1 MKLIIIFITYL
12 LGGVVD
18 AVCGG
23 GGLITLPV
31 LFAIGVP
38 AHIAVGT
45 NQTSILPGVITSVVK
60 FHKSG
65 KIDIKNAIYA
75 VPFGLIGGFAGARLN
90 LLVSEWYL
98 QVILLILIPVLA
110 VFSVLKP
117 NVGTEDRSKENTRRR
132 TIILSAVIGFS
143 VGAYHAFYG
152 PASGTFYML
161 AFAAGAMIYV
171 VVEELIPEASEG
183 EHSNLGTIAFAIGF
197 ALMMMLDVALG

>member
-1 MKLIIIFITYL
+1 MCKKEQSDQMKLIIVFITYL

-152 PASGTFYML
+152 P
-161 AFAAGAMIYV
+161 V
-171 VVEELIPEASEG
+171 
-183 EHSNLGTIAFAIGF
+183 
-197 ALMMMLDVALG
+197 

>member
-1 MKLIIIFITYL
+1 MCKKEQSDQMKLIIIFITYL

-65 KIDIKNAIYA
+65 KIDIKCHICSTFRSYW
-75 VPFGLIGGFAGARLN
+75 GFC
-90 LLVSEWYL
+90 
-98 QVILLILIPVLA
+98 
-110 VFSVLKP
+110 
-117 NVGTEDRSKENTRRR
+117 RSKAQSAGFRMVSAGYSSDTDPCACCF
-132 TIILSAVIGFS
+132 LS
-143 VGAYHAFYG
+143 
-152 PASGTFYML
+152 PQT
-161 AFAAGAMIYV
+161 
-171 VVEELIPEASEG
+171 
-183 EHSNLGTIAFAIGF
+183 
-197 ALMMMLDVALG
+197 